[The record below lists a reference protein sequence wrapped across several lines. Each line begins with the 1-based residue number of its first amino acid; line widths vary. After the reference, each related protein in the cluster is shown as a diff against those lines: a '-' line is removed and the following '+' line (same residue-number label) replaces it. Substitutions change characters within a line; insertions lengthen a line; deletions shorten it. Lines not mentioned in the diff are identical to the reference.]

1 MGKQDDFEDVSQD
14 AVLLQRV
21 VNGDIEAL
29 EHLFTIYRQRV
40 YGFAVHITRDTETAE
55 EVLQDVFYRLW
66 SNASRIDTSLP
77 LLPWLYRVTA
87 NASYN
92 RVRRQ
97 SFWTVPFHII
107 AEYMRM
113 PLRRS
118 PEYVAEQRELQTIVR
133 ETLDALSP
141 SHRSVLSLYY
151 FQEYSIAEIATIL
164 EQPEGTVKSRLYY
177 ARKLLKEHIIR
188 RYGTI
193 GMVLDQL

>member
-1 MGKQDDFEDVSQD
+1 MSKRDDFEDVSHD

-29 EHLFTIYRQRV
+29 EQLFTHYRQRV
-40 YGFAVHITRDTETAE
+40 YGFAVNITRDTQTAE

-66 SNASRIDTSLP
+66 SNASRIDTALP
-77 LLPWLYRVTA
+77 LLPWLYRVTS
-87 NASYN
+87 NAAYN

-97 SFWTVPFHII
+97 SFWTVPFHAI

-118 PEYVAEQRELQTIVR
+118 PEYVAEQHELQIIVR
-133 ETLDALSP
+133 ETLDVLSP
-141 SHRSVLSLYY
+141 THRSVLSLYY
-151 FQEYSIAEIATIL
+151 LQDYSIAEIATIL
-164 EQPEGTVKSRLYY
+164 EQPEGTVKSRLHY
-177 ARKLLKEHIIR
+177 ARKLLKEQIVQ

-193 GMVLDQL
+193 GMLLDQL